1 MYDTTNKVYKDYTV
15 DAASFTTVYNCIYN
29 NTYSWR
35 WATHEDLGHTKDADG
50 NWSGSV
56 INTEL
61 VYGTDVT
68 VNVAANIQGISS
80 RDGLYSAKFADPYKN
95 SLAIKEAHLVSD
107 NNNEVDE
114 YFKVNYTEG
123 GTTITG
129 FVATQTST
137 ETNPTA
143 AVASTLVITAYDMY
157 GHTVT
162 IKLPMTVKT
171 R

>member
-1 MYDTTNKVYKDYTV
+1 M
-15 DAASFTTVYNCIYN
+15 
-29 NTYSWR
+29 
-35 WATHEDLGHTKDADG
+35 
-50 NWSGSV
+50 
-56 INTEL
+56 

-68 VNVAANIQGISS
+68 VDVAANIQGISS
-80 RDGLYSAKFADPYKN
+80 RDGLYSAKFAAPYNN

-107 NNNEVDE
+107 ANNEVDE
-114 YFKVNYTEG
+114 YFKVNYTVG
-123 GTTITG
+123 GTAITG
-129 FVATQTST
+129 FTATQTST

-157 GHTVT
+157 GHAVT